1 LMIDLSRKYYSI
13 QWLENHIRELSYL
26 KMNLFHLHLSD
37 NEGFRMECSTY
48 PQIQSE
54 QRYSKAELKNLIELA
69 SSYNIEIIPE
79 IDMPNHMSAIM
90 KNFPD
95 AWLIDSLGNNLGE
108 CCMDFTLDTARKVA
122 SNILDEYLPLFP
134 GRYWH
139 MGADEYITNFD
150 LFPHII
156 KWVKQKYGENA
167 QPQEA
172 YFDFINW
179 IDSTVKSYGKTLRTW
194 NDWSDNTADLTF
206 TTSVNKDVVIDHW
219 QGNFPPQR
227 FIDEGYR
234 INNCSQRHMYYFVAN
249 PSINNPLIY
258 EEWTPLL
265 FSKYVN
271 VENKNNK
278 VQGAK
283 IAVWSDLPDTETETQ
298 TAKAI
303 LKVLRIVAQKTWNF
317 NDSPLEYK
325 DFESEINQIGVA
337 PLIQY
342 PENPIP
348 NNLAYLKPIY
358 ASSVESNSDEFSSE
372 MANDGDYYTRWASH
386 LTDKEWIYIDFG
398 EIIEFTRVKLR
409 WEYAYATQ
417 YALQIS
423 NDADNWTDIYET
435 FNGNGEVDDIT
446 TLKSKA
452 RYLKLDFRKRV
463 AWNGYSLWE
472 IEVYDSS
479 KINSSYSETLSSF
492 GNISPN
498 PATDYITI
506 IQPSDGFL
514 VEIYDVMGVL
524 IQSTKFNLTQ
534 HPPLMGE
541 RLRIDVA
548 NLFPGVYFVKI
559 GDRFEKFV
567 KI

>member
-1 LMIDLSRKYYSI
+1 
-13 QWLENHIRELSYL
+13 
-26 KMNLFHLHLSD
+26 
-37 NEGFRMECSTY
+37 
-48 PQIQSE
+48 
-54 QRYSKAELKNLIELA
+54 
-69 SSYNIEIIPE
+69 
-79 IDMPNHMSAIM
+79 
-90 KNFPD
+90 
-95 AWLIDSLGNNLGE
+95 
-108 CCMDFTLDTARKVA
+108 
-122 SNILDEYLPLFP
+122 
-134 GRYWH
+134 
-139 MGADEYITNFD
+139 
-150 LFPHII
+150 
-156 KWVKQKYGENA
+156 
-167 QPQEA
+167 
-172 YFDFINW
+172 
-179 IDSTVKSYGKTLRTW
+179 
-194 NDWSDNTADLTF
+194 
-206 TTSVNKDVVIDHW
+206 
-219 QGNFPPQR
+219 
-227 FIDEGYR
+227 
-234 INNCSQRHMYYFVAN
+234 
-249 PSINNPLIY
+249 
-258 EEWTPLL
+258 
-265 FSKYVN
+265 
-271 VENKNNK
+271 
-278 VQGAK
+278 
-283 IAVWSDLPDTETETQ
+283 
-298 TAKAI
+298 
-303 LKVLRIVAQKTWNF
+303 
-317 NDSPLEYK
+317 
-325 DFESEINQIGVA
+325 
-337 PLIQY
+337 
-342 PENPIP
+342 
-348 NNLAYLKPIY
+348 
-358 ASSVESNSDEFSSE
+358 
-372 MANDGDYYTRWASH
+372 
-386 LTDKEWIYIDFG
+386 
-398 EIIEFTRVKLR
+398 LR